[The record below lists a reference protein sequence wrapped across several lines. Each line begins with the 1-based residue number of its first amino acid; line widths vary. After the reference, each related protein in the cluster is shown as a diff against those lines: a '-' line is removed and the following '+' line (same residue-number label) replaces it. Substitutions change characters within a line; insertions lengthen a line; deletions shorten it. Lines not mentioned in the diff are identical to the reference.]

1 MLNYDITRMKHKVTF
16 ETVKSHQ
23 NAMGVNITSPIEVA
37 TVWCGEY
44 NNTMSQTYTNLGTN
58 VNVDLVLVI
67 RHNPNVKKNYKAKYL
82 DQQYD
87 IVNVN
92 SDDRLNAF
100 DLITLR
106 QAKGHV
112 TRNSR

>member
-1 MLNYDITRMKHKVTF
+1 MLNYDISRMRRKVTF

-23 NAMGVNITSPIEVA
+23 NKMGVNVTSPVDVA

-44 NNTMSQTYTNLGTN
+44 TNTMSQTYTNLGTN
-58 VNVDLVLVI
+58 INVDLVLVI
-67 RHNPNVKKNYKAKYL
+67 RHNPNINNNYKARYQG
-82 DQQYD
+82 QQYD
-87 IVNVN
+87 IVNIN
-92 SDDRLNAF
+92 SDERLNAF

>member
-16 ETVKSHQ
+16 ETVKSHE
-23 NAMGVNITSPIEVA
+23 NAMGVNVATPVEVA

-67 RHNPNVKKNYKAKYL
+67 RHNPSIKKNYKAKYL

-87 IVNVN
+87 IVSIN
-92 SDDRLNAF
+92 SDDRPNAF
-100 DLITLR
+100 DLVTLR
-106 QAKGHV
+106 QAKGHT
-112 TRNSR
+112 TRR

>member
-1 MLNYDITRMKHKVTF
+1 MLNYDISRMRRKVTF

-23 NAMGVNITSPIEVA
+23 NKMGVNVTSPVDVA

-44 NNTMSQTYTNLGTN
+44 TNTMSQTYTNLGTN
-58 VNVDLVLVI
+58 INVDLVLVI
-67 RHNPNVKKNYKAKYL
+67 RHNPNIKNTYKARYQG
-82 DQQYD
+82 QQYD
-87 IVNVN
+87 IVNIN
-92 SDDRLNAF
+92 SDERLNAF

-106 QAKGHV
+106 QTKGHG

>member
-1 MLNYDITRMKHKVTF
+1 MLNYDINRMRRKVTF

-23 NAMGVNITSPIEVA
+23 NKMGVNVTSPVDVA

-44 NNTMSQTYTNLGTN
+44 ASTMSQTYTNLGTN
-58 VNVDLVLVI
+58 INVDLVLVI
-67 RHNPNVKKNYKAKYL
+67 RHNPNIKNNYKARYQG
-82 DQQYD
+82 QQYD
-87 IVNVN
+87 IVNIN
-92 SDDRLNAF
+92 SDERLNAF

-106 QAKGHV
+106 QTKGHA

>member
-1 MLNYDITRMKHKVTF
+1 MLNYDISRMKHKVTF
-16 ETVKSHQ
+16 ETVKSHE
-23 NAMGVNITSPIEVA
+23 NAMGVNVATPVKVA

-87 IVNVN
+87 IVNIN

-106 QAKGHV
+106 QSKGHAMKE
-112 TRNSR
+112 

>member
-16 ETVKSHQ
+16 ETVKSHE
-23 NAMGVNITSPIEVA
+23 NAMGVNVTAPVKVA

-58 VNVDLVLVI
+58 VKVDLVLVI
-67 RHNPNVKKNYKAKYL
+67 RHNPSIKNNFKAKYL
-82 DQQYD
+82 GQQYD
-87 IVNVN
+87 IVNIN

-106 QAKGHV
+106 QSKGHT
-112 TRNSR
+112 TRE

>member
-1 MLNYDITRMKHKVTF
+1 MLNYDISRMRRKVTF

-23 NAMGVNITSPIEVA
+23 NKMGVNVTSPVDVA

-44 NNTMSQTYTNLGTN
+44 ASTMSQTYTNLGTN
-58 VNVDLVLVI
+58 INVDLVLVI
-67 RHNPNVKKNYKAKYL
+67 RHNPNIKNNYKARYQG
-82 DQQYD
+82 QQYD
-87 IVNVN
+87 IVNIN
-92 SDDRLNAF
+92 SDERLNAF

-106 QAKGHV
+106 QTKGHV

>member
-1 MLNYDITRMKHKVTF
+1 MLNYDISRMKSKVTF

-23 NAMGVNITSPIEVA
+23 NAMGVNVTSPVEVA

-67 RHNPNVKKNYKAKYL
+67 RHNPSIKKNYKAKYL

-87 IVNVN
+87 IVSIN

-106 QAKGHV
+106 QSKGH
-112 TRNSR
+112 TMKE

>member
-16 ETVKSHQ
+16 ETVKSHE
-23 NAMGVNITSPIEVA
+23 NAMGVNVTSPVEVA

-87 IVNVN
+87 IVSIN

-106 QAKGHV
+106 DRKSV
-112 TRNSR
+112 V